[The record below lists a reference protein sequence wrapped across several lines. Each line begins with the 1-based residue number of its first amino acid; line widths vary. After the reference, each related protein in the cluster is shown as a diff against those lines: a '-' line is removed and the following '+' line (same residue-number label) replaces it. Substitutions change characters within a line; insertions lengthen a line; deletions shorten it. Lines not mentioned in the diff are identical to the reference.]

1 MRFAAYIPRQS
12 MHPVLRVLLI
22 LAGAAVLATLIIFGA
37 MALLALFAV
46 GGITLA
52 IQRWRAAHGKAP
64 SSTDANRAQDTRV
77 LEGEYVVVERD
88 NPL

>member
-1 MRFAAYIPRQS
+1 MRFAAYMPRQS

-52 IQRWRAAHGKAP
+52 VQRWRAAHGKAP
-64 SSTDANRAQDTRV
+64 ATAHTRKAPDPRV
-77 LEGEYVVVERD
+77 LEGEYVVVDRD
-88 NPL
+88 HTS